1 MESVWVAISV
11 VRGDGASC
19 CRKVATGRAHFLRSM
34 FPRVIWNQNL
44 TMDIEIKA
52 LPLDAALHCEL
63 YCTTI
68 VEGMGE
74 IREP

>member
-1 MESVWVAISV
+1 
-11 VRGDGASC
+11 
-19 CRKVATGRAHFLRSM
+19 
-34 FPRVIWNQNL
+34 
-44 TMDIEIKA
+44 MDIEIKA